1 MGLLREQGFCY
12 AWTMTYVHWISAA
25 LIALVLN
32 TNNEASAAAP
42 LRAKVLITQTAI
54 PQNLNERKLIA
65 FAKSHNAKRL
75 QETKDV
81 PVKQR
86 RWFAEMVVAFNT
98 SPADLE
104 YHALFFDVTGGGR
117 RFVDDMA
124 IMVSD
129 KAQRTFLQKLKLKRP
144 QFEPGHVYEIV
155 VTVRRN
161 EVGKT
166 LFETIGDFEQRSGR
180 VDFDDKETR

>member
-1 MGLLREQGFCY
+1 MN
-12 AWTMTYVHWISAA
+12 YVHWF
-25 LIALVLN
+25 LVTILAVFLSMPAK
-32 TNNEASAAAP
+32 ASAAAP

-86 RWFAEMVVAFNT
+86 RWFAEMVVAFNS

-144 QFEPGHVYEIV
+144 QFEPGRVYEIV

-166 LFETIGDFEQRSGR
+166 QFETTGDFEQRSGR